1 MYYRNKEDHQRIKN
15 CLDSLY
21 KSKEGALEIRK
32 CRFVV
37 DMEDDSDILKNT
49 KATTKTVED
58 ILSRYKLYEYQQ
70 PILQPLLVVSDD
82 NVGIMSSLI
91 AYITNYIKKLLYS
104 MREIIINAHH
114 PYKKDLNYS
123 YSDIYEHFKN
133 IYNKIDKII
142 INYNDFHLYCAYIE
156 ILYFCYEKMPHKC
169 LKCMISEQI
178 KRMYCPLEDRIFIPQ
193 IETNFTFY
201 TKIFTTLYNDILENS
216 PTSIKFTDYVS
227 FMPTKLYDKYKTEFV
242 RKLDDNI
249 TYNNDGTIK
258 KQPINTLHGI
268 LNPTITKEKQI
279 TLEQYCETILKG
291 EFVKHYE
298 NFKKQHK
305 TPTLTK
311 FVRDSII
318 DNLSNQTD
326 LNEIKNTYIDIFD
339 WHICE
344 YRRIKDDVNI
354 DYRWKL
360 IYQNFILNNHNALY
374 NIKLDNVVEIT
385 DEYLNLS
392 NVDRETRYKY
402 NANYMTISNKF
413 IYGINSYIQ
422 EYFLTPTKKLIQ
434 LYLIHIFDI
443 KIELKPENYS
453 AINKILIAKDEYK
466 LYYCIV
472 YLFILCNYD
481 IEITITQITTNLQ
494 QINETKKKLYRDILT
509 KISIIN
515 IEEYKLLILQEEKL
529 TIEQIIHHIKII
541 FYIDKFL
548 NISTAKYLPKDK
560 LYDVKPWCYGRTK
573 IIKDKHHFMDF
584 PFYRTAWEVRYLD
597 EKLTFYDMINQSTNF
612 CMGHNTDT
620 LISGVLILN
629 DNKKLPTQYY
639 HIEKEYGLAQGFE
652 LIGILLINLIED
664 TFNVQYIILVLFDLS
679 STTDTILLLSHRGGE
694 YKTGS
699 ITEKFSTTTK
709 ELYTITQIYG
719 ALTFQSKIMPNII
732 VFVPAPNNKLI
743 ESMLRKKNKQGK
755 LLEPNQPSLYYDWIT
770 EMNEVKIWQNFPRN
784 NLDLDMKYCIT
795 KQDEST
801 EPYIPNPLI
810 TKICTQQIY
819 V

>member
-1 MYYRNKEDHQRIKN
+1 
-15 CLDSLY
+15 
-21 KSKEGALEIRK
+21 
-32 CRFVV
+32 VV
-37 DMEDDSDILKNT
+37 DMEDDSNILKNT
-49 KATTKTVED
+49 KATTKTIED
-58 ILSRYKLYEYQQ
+58 ILSRYELYEYQQ

-91 AYITNYIKKLLYS
+91 AYITNYIKGLLS
-104 MREIIINAHH
+104 RMRTIIINANF

-123 YSDIYEHFKN
+123 SSDINKHFTN
-133 IYNKIDKII
+133 IYNKIHKII
-142 INYNDFHLYCAYIE
+142 NNYTDYNEFHLYCAYIE

-169 LKCMISEQI
+169 LKCMITEQV

-193 IETNFTFY
+193 IKTDFTFY
-201 TKIFTTLYNDILENS
+201 TKIFTTLYNDTLENR
-216 PTSIKFTDYVS
+216 PESIIFTDYVS

-242 RKLDDNI
+242 RKFDDNI

-258 KQPINTLHGI
+258 AQPINTLHGI

-305 TPTLTK
+305 TPTPTK
-311 FVRDSII
+311 FVRYSII
-318 DNLSNQTD
+318 DNLSDQTD

-344 YRRIKDDVNI
+344 YRRIKNDI
-354 DYRWKL
+354 TIHKKWKL

-374 NIKLDNVVEIT
+374 NIKLDNVAEIT

-402 NANYMTISNKF
+402 NANYMAISNKF

-422 EYFLTPTKKLIQ
+422 EYFLTHTKRLIQ
-434 LYLIHIFDI
+434 SYLIHIFDI
-443 KIELKPENYS
+443 PDEQKLENYS
-453 AINKILIAKDEYK
+453 TINKKLMEKDEYK

-472 YLFILCNYD
+472 YLFILCNYNIKD
-481 IEITITQITTNLQ
+481 TIKQITTNIPENYEIQ
-494 QINETKKKLYRDILT
+494 KYSDILK
-509 KISIIN
+509 KIEDFNMYYIKIK
-515 IEEYKLLILQEEKL
+515 ELIHLRRQVSADEKL
-529 TIEQIIHHIKII
+529 TIEQIIYHIKII

-548 NISTAKYLPKDK
+548 NIGTKYLPKDK
-560 LYDVKPWCYGRTK
+560 LYDIKPWCYGRTK
-573 IIKDKHHFMDF
+573 IIKDKYHFVDF
-584 PFYRTAWEVRYLD
+584 PFYRTTEEAQNID

-620 LISGVLILN
+620 LISGLLILK
-629 DNKKLPTQYY
+629 DPKDIKLPTQYY
-639 HIEKEYGLAQGFE
+639 HIENEYGLNPGFE

-664 TFNVQYIILVLFDLS
+664 KFNIQYIILVLFDLS

-709 ELYTITQIYG
+709 ELYAITQIYG

-743 ESMLRKKNKQGK
+743 KSCYAKKNKQGK

-770 EMNEVKIWQNFPRN
+770 EMDEVKILQNFPRN
-784 NLDLDMKYCIT
+784 NLVLDTKYCIT
-795 KQDEST
+795 KQDESK
-801 EPYIPNPLI
+801 EPYIPNPII
-810 TKICTQQIY
+810 TKICTQRIS